1 MKAIQGMFPPIVT
14 AFKANGDIDEP
25 LVAAEMDF
33 ALRAGVQGL
42 SVAGSTGEGPTL
54 CDEELRD
61 MVQLARERA
70 GDERPV
76 ICGVMRG
83 CTRDAVRAGKVA
95 RDAGADALMIT
106 PTAYNVL
113 VPDEQGMF
121 DF

>member
-83 CTRDAVRAGKVA
+83 CTRGCRFCQAGMLYRPVRERSVDK
-95 RDAGADALMIT
+95 
-106 PTAYNVL
+106 L
-113 VPDEQGMF
+113 VELAKESVKNTGYE
-121 DF
+121 